1 MSKTKNFTSQDIDII
16 EYKDSYKEDFRQINY
31 QWLESYFEVTDLDK
45 RFFDDPRKEILEKEG
60 FIYLARL
67 EGEIIGSVALEKIT
81 DKEYTLAKMGV
92 KPGYR
97 GLKVGQLLMEVALKK
112 TKELKLDSLVLF
124 TNHQLVQALNLYSK
138 YGFRFTRLENPLVER
153 ATIKM
158 VRNWPSD

>member
-1 MSKTKNFTSQDIDII
+1 MSKTKTFTSQDIDII

-45 RFFDDPRKEILEKEG
+45 RFFDDPKKEILVKEG
-60 FIYLARL
+60 FIYLASL

-112 TKELKLDSLVLF
+112 RKELKLDSLVLF
-124 TNHQLVQALNLYSK
+124 TNHQLVQALNLYCK
-138 YGFRFTRLENPLVER
+138 NGFRFTRLENPLVER

>member
-1 MSKTKNFTSQDIDII
+1 
-16 EYKDSYKEDFRQINY
+16 
-31 QWLESYFEVTDLDK
+31 
-45 RFFDDPRKEILEKEG
+45 
-60 FIYLARL
+60 L
-67 EGEIIGSVALEKIT
+67 EGEIIGSVALEKVT

-97 GLKVGQLLMEVALKK
+97 GLKVGQLLMEVALRK